1 VGTDWLPYIC
11 GMNNEIKYIPA
22 KEAIIGYSDSSI
34 AKTES
39 NDCVVRAI
47 ASAFEMHYDESHKL
61 VAKIWFRRN
70 REGTRNFTGGMRH
83 MVDNKIPI
91 NGKSFSNLGGQYGNM
106 KYDVKVKG
114 QIVKRNMTTGTFIKK
129 YPVGKYLVVV
139 RGHAFSIIDG
149 QVVGNA
155 SDATMKK
162 RVINFAWKV
171 S

>member
-1 VGTDWLPYIC
+1 
-11 GMNNEIKYIPA
+11 MNNELKYIST
-22 KEAIIGYSDSSI
+22 KDAIIGYSDSVI
-34 AKTES
+34 AKTET

-47 ASAFEMHYDESHKL
+47 SSAFEMHYDEAHQFVK
-61 VAKIWFRRN
+61 VKFGREN
-70 REGTRNFTGGMRH
+70 RKGTRFFVGGMRR
-83 MVDNKIPI
+83 MVDDKVQI
-91 NGKSFSNLGGQYGNM
+91 NSKSFETMGNEYGHVS
-106 KYDVKVKG
+106 YEVKVKG

-149 QVVGNA
+149 AVVGNA

-162 RVINFAWKV
+162 RVINNVFKI

>member
-1 VGTDWLPYIC
+1 
-11 GMNNEIKYIPA
+11 MNNEIKYIPT
-22 KEAIIGYSDSSI
+22 KEAIIGYSDSTI

-47 ASAFEMHYDESHKL
+47 ASSFEMSYDDSHKF

-70 REGTRNFTGGMRH
+70 REGTRNFVGGLRH
-83 MVDNKIPI
+83 MINNKVKI
-91 NGKSFSNLGGQYGNM
+91 NDKLFETMGNEYGHVS
-106 KYDVKVKG
+106 YEVKVKG
-114 QIVKRNMTTGTFIKK
+114 QMVKRNMTTGTFIKK

-149 QVVGNA
+149 QVVGNS

-162 RVINFAWKV
+162 RVINNAFKI

>member
-1 VGTDWLPYIC
+1 
-11 GMNNEIKYIPA
+11 MNNEIKYIPT
-22 KEAIIGYSDSSI
+22 KEAIIGYSDSTI

-47 ASAFEMHYDESHKL
+47 ASSFEMSYDDSHKF

-70 REGTRNFTGGMRH
+70 REGTRNFVGGLRH
-83 MVDNKIPI
+83 MINNKVKI
-91 NGKSFSNLGGQYGNM
+91 NGKLFETMGNEYGHVS
-106 KYDVKVKG
+106 YEVKVKG
-114 QIVKRNMTTGTFIKK
+114 QMVKRNMTTGTFIKK

-149 QVVGNA
+149 QVVGNT

-162 RVINFAWKV
+162 RVINNAFKI